1 MKMELPSKLEGLVK
15 LKPDLLSFS
24 GSREMLQFTVEDW
37 RMTETGE
44 GLEVSCEKFTV
55 KFDVCLD

>member
-1 MKMELPSKLEGLVK
+1 MKMGLPSKLEGLVK

-44 GLEVSCEKFTV
+44 GLEVSC
-55 KFDVCLD
+55 D

>member
-1 MKMELPSKLEGLVK
+1 MELPSKLEGLVK

-24 GSREMLQFTVEDW
+24 GSREMLQFTVENW

-44 GLEVSCEKFTV
+44 GLEVSCEKLTV
-55 KFDVCLD
+55 KFDVCSV

>member
-1 MKMELPSKLEGLVK
+1 MELPSKLEGLVK